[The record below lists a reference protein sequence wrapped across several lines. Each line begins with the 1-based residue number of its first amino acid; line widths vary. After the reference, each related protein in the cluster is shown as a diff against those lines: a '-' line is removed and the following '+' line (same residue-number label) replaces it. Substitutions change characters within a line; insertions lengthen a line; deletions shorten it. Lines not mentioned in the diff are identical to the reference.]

1 MKKKIII
8 SGITFFFGSIFF
20 MLLFFTLISGG
31 AADAQS
37 NGDPYGGIQQV
48 MPNMTEQQFL
58 DAMSKPAIDSFHQYG
73 VFPSVTIAQSILE
86 SGWGK
91 SGLTKTA
98 NNLFGIKA
106 YNWSGPFVEMET
118 NEVYNGMT
126 ETIEDKFRVYPTWQD
141 SVMDHGKFLAE
152 NSTYKDH
159 GVFSAK
165 DYIAQANALKDA
177 GYATDPN
184 YPTLLITLIKEFN
197 LDKYDKQ

>member
-1 MKKKIII
+1 MKKIVI
-8 SGITFFFGSIFF
+8 SAATLVFGGVFFILLFF
-20 MLLFFTLISGG
+20 MLISGSS
-31 AADAQS
+31 ASAQS
-37 NGDPYGGIQQV
+37 DSSAYGGIQQV
-48 MPNMTEQQFL
+48 MPNMTEQQFI
-58 DAMSKPAIDSFHQYG
+58 DAMSKPAIDSFHQYH
-73 VFPSVTIAQSILE
+73 VFPSITMAQAILE

-91 SGLTKTA
+91 SGLTKQA

-106 YNWSGPFVEMET
+106 YNWNGPSITMET

-126 ETIEDKFRVYPTWQD
+126 ETIEDKFRVYATWED

-159 GVFSAK
+159 GVFSAT
-165 DYIAQANALKDA
+165 DYIGQANALKNA
-177 GYATDPN
+177 GYATEPD